1 MKVSKGELIRKI
13 DNYSIEKLGIPSIIL
28 MENAA
33 LGVIKHLML
42 NEMEYY
48 VVICGRG
55 NNGGDGFAVAR
66 HLITSGKKV
75 SVFSIGLN
83 PMSKDCGI
91 NHDILCN
98 MGVKITNI
106 SNVEDIEFLRD
117 SILRSDVVVDGIF
130 GIGLHREIRGVYD
143 LAITVINETSK
154 KTISID
160 VPSGFSC
167 DTGKV
172 LGNCIKASKTITFET
187 YKNGFLNYGSHEYT
201 GEVVIEK
208 IGIPDFVVDKFHNKE
223 FFLERKFIQKKT
235 KERAKY
241 SHKGNFGHVVVIAGS
256 EGMTGAAT
264 ITTKSVVKTGAGL
277 TTLVSCEEALQ
288 GVRNFVPEAM
298 WKKKGDYQGIENLI
312 KKVNCIAIGPGLG
325 NSSETLDNLKKVLK
339 SNVGTIVI
347 DADAINV
354 LEGKTHL
361 LKESKA
367 DIIIT
372 PHPGEMARLTGMEI
386 KEIQSDRMEI
396 AKKFAREHGVIM
408 VLKGYNTIIT
418 NGEVSYINPTGN
430 GSMANGGMGDCL
442 TGIIASL
449 CAQGY
454 SAMDASCIGVYAHGE
469 CGDKVSEHKF
479 VVTATDIIDNIS
491 ETIKELT

>member
-1 MKVSKGELIRKI
+1 MKISKGELIRKI
-13 DNYSIEKLGIPSIIL
+13 DKYSIEKLGIPSIIL

-33 LGVIKHLML
+33 LGVVKHLML
-42 NEMEYY
+42 KQNEYY
-48 VVICGRG
+48 VIICGRG
-55 NNGGDGFAVAR
+55 NNGGDALAVAR
-66 HLITSGKKV
+66 HLITAGKKV

-83 PMSKDCGI
+83 PMSKDCLV

-117 SILRSDVVVDGIF
+117 SIIRSDVVLDGIF

-160 VPSGFSC
+160 VPSGFSS

-172 LGNCIKASKTITFET
+172 LGNCIKANKTITFET
-187 YKNGFLNYGSHEYT
+187 YKRGFLNYGSHEYT

-208 IGIPDFVVDKFHNKE
+208 IGIPDFVVDKYHNKE
-223 FFLERKFIQKKT
+223 FFLEKKFIQKKT
-235 KERAKY
+235 KKRAPY
-241 SHKGNFGHVVVIAGS
+241 SHKGNYGHVMVIAGS
-256 EGMTGAAT
+256 EGMTGAST
-264 ITTKSVVKTGAGL
+264 ITTKAAVKSGAGL
-277 TTLVSCEEALQ
+277 TTLISCEEALQ
-288 GVRNFVPEAM
+288 AVRTSVPEAM
-298 WKKKGDYQGIENLI
+298 WKKNEDCQGIEALMR
-312 KKVNCIAIGPGLG
+312 KVNCIAIGPGLG
-325 NSSETLDNLKKVLK
+325 NSNETLNNVKRVLK
-339 SNVGTIVI
+339 NTECTVVI

-354 LEGKTHL
+354 LEGKMDL
-361 LKESKA
+361 LKEAKCN
-367 DIIIT
+367 IIIT

-386 KEIQSDRMEI
+386 KEIQSDRIEI
-396 AKKFAREHGVIM
+396 AKEFAKEYGIIV
-408 VLKGYNTIIT
+408 VLKGYNTVIT

-430 GSMANGGMGDCL
+430 GAMANGGMGDCL

-454 SAMDASCIGVYAHGE
+454 SPMDASCVGVYAHGE
-469 CGDKVSEHKF
+469 CGDKLSEDKF
-479 VVTATDIIDNIS
+479 AVTATDIIDNIS
-491 ETIKELT
+491 KTIKELT

>member
-1 MKVSKGELIRKI
+1 MKVSKGELIRNI
-13 DNYSIEKLGIPSIIL
+13 DQYSIEKLGIPSIIL

-55 NNGGDGFAVAR
+55 NNGGDALAVAR
-66 HLITSGKKV
+66 HLITAGKKV

-83 PMSKDCGI
+83 PMSKDCGV

-106 SNVEDIEFLRD
+106 SNVEDIQFLRD
-117 SILRSDVVVDGIF
+117 SIIRSDVVIDGIF
-130 GIGLHREIRGVYD
+130 GIGLKREVRGVYD

-160 VPSGFSC
+160 VPSGFSG
-167 DTGKV
+167 DTGLV

-187 YKNGFLNYGSHEYT
+187 YKRGFLNYGSHENT

-208 IGIPDFVVDKFHNKE
+208 IGIPDFVVEKYHNKE

-235 KERAKY
+235 KERARY
-241 SHKGNFGHVVVIAGS
+241 SHKGNYGHVMVIAGS
-256 EGMTGAAT
+256 EGMTGAST
-264 ITTKSVVKTGAGL
+264 ITTKAAVKSGAGL
-277 TTLVSCEEALQ
+277 TTLISCEEALQ
-288 GVRNFVPEAM
+288 AVRNFVPEAM
-298 WKKKGDYQGIENLI
+298 WKKNDDNQGIETLME
-312 KKVNCIAIGPGLG
+312 KVNSIAIGPGLG
-325 NSSETLDNLKKVLK
+325 NSNETLNNVKRVLK
-339 SNVGTIVI
+339 NTDSTVVI

-354 LEGKTHL
+354 LEGKTNL
-361 LKESKA
+361 LKEAKCNV
-367 DIIIT
+367 IIT

-386 KEIQSDRMEI
+386 KEVERNRIEI
-396 AKKFAREHGVIM
+396 AKEFAREHGVIV

-418 NGEVSYINPTGN
+418 NGDVSYINPTGN
-430 GSMANGGMGDCL
+430 GAMANGGMGDCL
-442 TGIIASL
+442 TGIISSL

-454 SAMDASCIGVYAHGE
+454 SSMDASCIGVYAHGE

-491 ETIKELT
+491 KTIKELT